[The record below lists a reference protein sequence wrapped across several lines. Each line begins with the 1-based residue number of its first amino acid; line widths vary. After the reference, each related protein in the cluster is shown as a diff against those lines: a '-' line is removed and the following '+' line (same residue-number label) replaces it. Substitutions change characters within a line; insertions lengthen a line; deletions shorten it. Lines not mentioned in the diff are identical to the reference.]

1 MTEMAEKK
9 FYTGRGDAG
18 YTDLLGARVPKHHPT
33 TEFIGVLD
41 ETTSQIGLARAHA
54 QTERTRE
61 LLLDAQ
67 RDLYLMMAELA
78 FVSEELAEKYRITT
92 AHLEKVEG
100 ATDEVVAGLDIARE
114 FVVPGDT
121 VAGAALDV
129 ARTVVRRA
137 ERLGTRLLH
146 DGELGNETIIA
157 YLNRLSSLLFVLG
170 RYEERQAG
178 VAPTIAKRRG

>member
-1 MTEMAEKK
+1 MPDRK

-33 TEFIGVLD
+33 TELIGVLD

-54 QTERTRE
+54 GTERTKA
-61 LLLDAQ
+61 LLIEVQ
-67 RDLYLMMAELA
+67 RDLYTMMAELA
-78 FVSEELAEKYRITT
+78 FVSEELAEKYRITA
-92 AHLEKVEG
+92 AHLEKIER
-100 ATDEVVAGLDIARE
+100 ATDEVVAVVEIARE

-121 VAGAALDV
+121 VPGAALDV
-129 ARTVVRRA
+129 ARTVARRA

-146 DGELGNETIIA
+146 DGNLGNETIIA

-170 RYEERQAG
+170 RYEEQEAG
-178 VAPTIAKRRG
+178 IAPTIARERP